1 MGRAFQLFFK
11 MWAQRF
17 SVSQAPPAMI
27 HLEAWN
33 KVKLAKIPF
42 EIFHFKKIQVAVL
55 AGAAAAVA
63 LTILVCSYFLW
74 LLVFI
79 LHLTF
84 CNAPLASI
92 WCGVERRALYML
104 VMLTPGH
111 DWFLK
116 GLIDFKNPLSWR
128 FVLLERAVSYMKP
141 LPGEKVRICVFSF
154 LGFVWIVFSQ
164 PNRLWWREIQSKREE
179 EGLDELDECRQ
190 GRGWVGESK

>member
-1 MGRAFQLFFK
+1 MSQWSSQNILVLFIWSFHLVKVVHYRSRNPFYFYFLLFWVSEMGRAFQMFFK

-92 WCGVERRALYML
+92 WCGFERRALYML
-104 VMLTPGH
+104 VML
-111 DWFLK
+111 
-116 GLIDFKNPLSWR
+116 
-128 FVLLERAVSYMKP
+128 
-141 LPGEKVRICVFSF
+141 
-154 LGFVWIVFSQ
+154 
-164 PNRLWWREIQSKREE
+164 
-179 EGLDELDECRQ
+179 RQ
-190 GRGWVGESK
+190 AMVDS